1 MSEVSTEIKVVR
13 VGIAEGAVCSAPH
26 HLRSTGLG
34 SCVGVVLWDPSTRL
48 SGLVHVMLP
57 SAPER
62 EVAVPQKYA
71 DTGVRW
77 LLQRLL
83 QQGGNRGRLRAKI
96 AGGAQMFVSASK
108 ADVMR
113 IGPRNVEAVLN
124 ELEACGVLLESH
136 DVGGNVGRTVEFDSL
151 TGMLQVRTATKGIYQ
166 I

>member
-26 HLRSTGLG
+26 HLRTTGLG
-34 SCVGVVLWDPSTRL
+34 SCVGVALWDPITRV

-57 SAPER
+57 SAPRR
-62 EVAVPQKYA
+62 EVAVPEKYA

-77 LLQRLL
+77 LLQQLL
-83 QQGGNRGRLRAKI
+83 QQGGNTARLHAKI

-113 IGPRNVEAVLN
+113 IGPRNVEAVVN
-124 ELEACGVLLESH
+124 ELETCGIYLESH
-136 DVGGNVGRTVEFDSL
+136 DVGGNSGRTVEFDSL
-151 TGMLQVRTATKGIYQ
+151 TGMLQIRTATKGVYQ